1 MPIHEAP
8 NDGMVSVGICTRCQ
22 RDLIQEGDVLGCP
35 ECGEKVSISNLHA
48 ALRLKID
55 RSRPVPKATSSAG
68 VGTTARATNPSGM
81 AWGQTGAVRFPFAK
95 KSPIG
100 SFVELLN
107 ELRRNERK

>member
-1 MPIHEAP
+1 
-8 NDGMVSVGICTRCQ
+8 
-22 RDLIQEGDVLGCP
+22 
-35 ECGEKVSISNLHA
+35 
-48 ALRLKID
+48 
-55 RSRPVPKATSSAG
+55 
-68 VGTTARATNPSGM
+68 M